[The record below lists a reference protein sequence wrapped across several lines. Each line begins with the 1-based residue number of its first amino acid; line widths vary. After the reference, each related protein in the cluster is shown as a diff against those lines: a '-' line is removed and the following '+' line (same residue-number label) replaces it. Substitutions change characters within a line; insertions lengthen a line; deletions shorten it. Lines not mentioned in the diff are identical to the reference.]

1 MTESFDC
8 IIVGGG
14 ITGLGIARDCCMRGL
29 KVLLIERYDI
39 AAGATGSNH
48 GLLHSGARYAVTDP
62 ESARECIGENHI
74 LRFIAKH
81 CVEDTGGLFL
91 TLPEDGLDFQE
102 KFIEACTAAGI
113 PTRHLSR
120 KEALRREHSANPE
133 MLSAVEVPDAAV
145 DPFRLSVANMLD
157 AKEYGAEIL
166 TYSEV
171 IDVIREQDRVVGVK
185 VRSHKTG
192 LETSYYADVVINAV
206 GIWGQKI
213 ARMAGVDV
221 MMQPNKGAMLVYG
234 ERANKMVLNRCRK
247 PGNADILVPSETV
260 TLIGTTS
267 KNISFDEVDK
277 LSVSADEVR
286 ALIDEG
292 EKLCPS
298 LASTRILRAYAGV
311 RPLVVD
317 GQDSEG
323 RNISRGIAL
332 FDHAERD
339 GLQGYVTITGGKMM
353 TYRLMAEW
361 TTDLVCKKLNVDAK
375 CRTAEVALP
384 GSREDR
390 KQVSKKIFVFP
401 SALRKSLV
409 HRYGERAIP
418 VLSYILSM
426 FRGKRLAAHR
436 AEAYSL
442 LCECERVTAGEI
454 LYAKKELNIAT
465 LMDLRRR
472 TRVGMGQCQG
482 EICICRAA
490 GLLGCRKEE
499 VVGFLQERWKGVMP
513 VAFGD
518 SIAESEY
525 TSRVYRGLCG
535 FEQK

>member
-1 MTESFDC
+1 
-8 IIVGGG
+8 
-14 ITGLGIARDCCMRGL
+14 
-29 KVLLIERYDI
+29 
-39 AAGATGSNH
+39 
-48 GLLHSGARYAVTDP
+48 LLHSGARYAVNDP
-62 ESARECIGENHI
+62 ESASECIRENRI

-81 CVEDTGGLFL
+81 CIEDTGGLFI
-91 TLPEDGLDFQE
+91 TLPEDGLDFQK
-102 KFIEACTAAGI
+102 KFIDACAVAGI
-113 PTRHLSR
+113 PTKHLSC
-120 KEALRREHSANPE
+120 KEALRRDHSANTA

-157 AKEYGAEIL
+157 AKANGAEIL

-171 IDVIREQDRVVGVK
+171 IDVIRQQDKVVGVK
-185 VRSHKTG
+185 VHSHKTKQ
-192 LETSYYADVVINAV
+192 ETSYYADVVINAV

-221 MMQPNKGAMLVYG
+221 IMQPNKGAMLVYG

-260 TLIGTTS
+260 ALIGTTS

-277 LSVSADEVR
+277 LSVTPDEVR
-286 ALIDEG
+286 DLIEEG
-292 EKLCPS
+292 EKLSPA
-298 LASTRILRAYAGV
+298 LAKTRILRAYAGV

-332 FDHAERD
+332 FDHAQRD
-339 GLQGYVTITGGKMM
+339 GLQGYITITGGKMM

-361 TTDLVCKKLNVDAK
+361 TADLVCKKLGVEKK

-384 GSREDR
+384 GSREDE
-390 KQVSKKIFVFP
+390 KQVNKKIFVFP
-401 SALRKSLV
+401 ASLKKRLV
-409 HRYGERAIP
+409 HRYGEQAIP
-418 VLSYILSM
+418 VISHILSL

-442 LCECERVTAGEI
+442 LCECEGVTAGEI
-454 LYAKKELNIAT
+454 LYAKKELNIST

-490 GLLGCRKEE
+490 GLLGCKKEE

-525 TSRVYRGLCG
+525 TSWVYKGLCG
-535 FEQK
+535 FKQ